1 MESFR
6 DQFSQ
11 LMDMFRNK
19 KPSSGTAL
27 NPQNTGDNEG
37 ATAGDDMGLPDLPQ
51 ENGGGSSYVPTN
63 SPQQQ
68 AVNMIRKSRGQVQS
82 NAQPMQRLL
91 SLFGQRR

>member
-1 MESFR
+1 M
-6 DQFSQ
+6 DQSMFAR
-11 LMDMFRNK
+11 LLDMFRNK
-19 KPSSGTAL
+19 NTSSGTIQD
-27 NPQNTGDNEG
+27 PQNTGDNEG